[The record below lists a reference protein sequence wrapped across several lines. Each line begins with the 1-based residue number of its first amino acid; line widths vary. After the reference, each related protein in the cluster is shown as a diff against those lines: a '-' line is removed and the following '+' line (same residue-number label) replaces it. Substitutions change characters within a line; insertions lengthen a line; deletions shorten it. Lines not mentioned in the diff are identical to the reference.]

1 MIVGKNSANFPP
13 REINHLHVKKKEG
26 YWAALSFHFAP
37 FIRRKSARIME
48 RSGRGDFSNSFAIR
62 KKLVDVTGIEPVT
75 PCLQNTRLGFIP
87 SISIIIKYQ
96 RFQQIGESAFRSKL
110 TPMC

>member
-13 REINHLHVKKKEG
+13 REINHLHVKKKDG

-48 RSGRGDFSNSFAIR
+48 RSGRGDFSNSFCNQEEVGGR
-62 KKLVDVTGIEPVT
+62 DRDRTGDPLLAKHE
-75 PCLQNTRLGFIP
+75 TRFHSLYIHH
-87 SISIIIKYQ
+87 Y
-96 RFQQIGESAFRSKL
+96 
-110 TPMC
+110 